1 MTLINRDIAVGTLNH
16 IGIAVVSIEASLKQ
30 FRDVFGS
37 PDAEILRSDERGI
50 RACFIEQGETHIELL
65 EPMRADTV
73 IGRFIEEHG
82 EGIHHLAFT
91 VADLDAKAAELA
103 SLDIPIID
111 GPREGFRARIA
122 FADSSA
128 THGVLIELVARA
140 QPLTHQG

>member
-1 MTLINRDIAVGTLNH
+1 MTLINRETAVGALNH
-16 IGIAVVSIEASLKQ
+16 VGIAVVSIEASLRQ

-37 PDAEILRSDERGI
+37 PDAEILHSDERGI

-73 IGRFIEEHG
+73 IGRFIDQHG

-91 VADLDAKAAELA
+91 VADLDAKVMELET
-103 SLDIPIID
+103 LDIPIID
-111 GPREGFRARIA
+111 GPRESFRGRIA
-122 FADSSA
+122 FAHPSA

-140 QPLTHQG
+140 

>member
-1 MTLINRDIAVGTLNH
+1 MTLINRDTAVGTLNH

-50 RACFIEQGETHIELL
+50 RACFIE
-65 EPMRADTV
+65 
-73 IGRFIEEHG
+73 EHG

-91 VADLDAKAAELA
+91 VADLDAKAAALA

-128 THGVLIELVARA
+128 THGVLIELVARS
-140 QPLTHQG
+140 